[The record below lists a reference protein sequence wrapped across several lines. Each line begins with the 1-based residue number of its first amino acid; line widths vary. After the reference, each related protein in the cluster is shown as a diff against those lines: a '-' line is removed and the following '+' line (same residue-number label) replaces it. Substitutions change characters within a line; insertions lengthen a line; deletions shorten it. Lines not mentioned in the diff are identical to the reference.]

1 MAKAAK
7 KKVDAAGDSDSP
19 KKAIKRV
26 KKSKEGPKRA
36 MSAYMY
42 WFIENRPR
50 IAESCSGPE
59 VMKAAGAEWKTV
71 EDKSKWEKLAA
82 DDKKRFQDESAS

>member
-1 MAKAAK
+1 MAKAAMK
-7 KKVDAAGDSDSP
+7 KADAAGDSDAP
-19 KKAIKRV
+19 KKVTKKV
-26 KKSKEGPKRA
+26 KKRPEACNECLQLLVHRKS
-36 MSAYMY
+36 
-42 WFIENRPR
+42 PR
-50 IAESCSGPE
+50 IAETCSGPE